1 MKTIFLIMRR
11 EYLVRVKKKSFIVM
25 TLLTPILM
33 SSFWILPAYLAT
45 RKTDLKR
52 VQVVDDTKRFASVF
66 QSTEELKFEPSNQTI
81 DEAKRKFIKSGYD
94 VLVYVPANIIDD
106 PKSLKI
112 YAEKNVSLGVQNN
125 IENVVEK
132 EIENQKL
139 ISAGIDRK
147 VLESTEVKVSAN
159 TYNLSEEG
167 EKNSSSG
174 AATILG
180 YALAGLIYFTIFL
193 YGAQVMRGVLEE
205 KTNRI
210 VEVIIS
216 SVKPFELMAGKILG
230 VALVGLTQFT
240 LWILLTVGLS
250 TAVSAVIGGE
260 NMVKKRVEQS
270 AVQTASPGADGAATP
285 AVPLTAEQT
294 KAKAAQ
300 EANMMAKIQGALSTV
315 NWPLLLTC
323 FFIYF
328 IGGYLLYSALF
339 AAVGAAVDNETDSQ
353 QFMFPVTIPLI
364 LGFIVAQTVVMN
376 PDGAVAFW
384 FSMIPLTSPIVML
397 VRIPFGVPIW
407 EIALSV
413 ALLVGG
419 FVGIAWI
426 AARIYRVGILMYGKK
441 PTYAELAKWVF
452 YKA

>member
-1 MKTIFLIMRR
+1 MKTIFLIMKR

-45 RKTDLKR
+45 RSTELKR
-52 VQVVDDTKRFASVF
+52 VQVVDDTDRFAKVF
-66 QSTEELKFEPSNQTI
+66 KSSEELQFSPTDQTI
-81 DEAKRKFIKSGYD
+81 DEAKRKFATSGYD
-94 VLVYVPANIIDD
+94 VLVHIPANIVSD
-106 PKSLKI
+106 PKALKL
-112 YAEKNVSLGVQNN
+112 YAQKNISLGLESD
-125 IENVVEK
+125 IEDVVEQ

-139 ISAGIDRK
+139 ITAGIDRN
-147 VLESTEVKVSAN
+147 VLENTKVKVSAK

-167 EKNSSSG
+167 EKDSSSG

-180 YALAGLIYFTIFL
+180 FVLAGLIYFTIFL

-216 SVKPFELMAGKILG
+216 SVKPFQLMAGKILG
-230 VALVGLTQFT
+230 VAMVGLTQFM
-240 LWILLTVGLS
+240 LWILLTIGLS
-250 TAVSAVIGGE
+250 TGISTAIGGE
-260 NMVKKRVEQS
+260 NFMKQRIEKS
-270 AVQTASPGADGAATP
+270 AVQAATP
-285 AVPLTAEQT
+285 PGSSDAVAVPDSPAQA
-294 KAKAAQ
+294 KQKAATN
-300 EANMMAKIQGALSTV
+300 ANMLAKIKQAVDTV
-315 NWPLLLTC
+315 NWTLLLVC
-323 FFIYF
+323 FGIYF

-339 AAVGAAVDNETDSQ
+339 AAVGAAVDNETDVQ

-364 LGFIVAQTVVMN
+364 LAFILAQFVVRE
-376 PDGAVAFW
+376 PDGAIAFW
-384 FSMIPLTSPIVML
+384 GSMIPLTSPIIML
-397 VRIPFGVPIW
+397 VRIPFGVPGW

-413 ALLVGG
+413 LLLVGG
-419 FVGIAWI
+419 FLGVAWV